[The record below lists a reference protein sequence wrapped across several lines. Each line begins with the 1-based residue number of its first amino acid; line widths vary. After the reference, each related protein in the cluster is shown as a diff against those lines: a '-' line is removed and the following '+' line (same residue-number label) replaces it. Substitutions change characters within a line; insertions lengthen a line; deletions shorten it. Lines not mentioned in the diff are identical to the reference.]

1 MEIEP
6 HVSLC
11 VLKLFIL
18 HITLALLVE
27 KTVHDG
33 VCFIAYSI

>member
-1 MEIEP
+1 LEQRLMEIDP

-27 KTVHDG
+27 NCTR
-33 VCFIAYSI
+33 